1 VGVLFAVYTG
11 CGVLGVAV
19 LAALIA
25 LILAGYRL
33 VTEGTSES
41 AEAEAQEQLVSDK
54 EIKGIFWRSFGLQ
67 SAFSFDRMQSIG
79 FTWSLIPVL
88 KRLYTTKEELSQ
100 ALRRHLTF
108 FNTHPWIVGPAIA
121 MTATMEAQRARGDE
135 IQVEAI
141 QGVKS
146 GLMGPLAGIGDS
158 LFFGIW
164 RPLMSGIAASMAL
177 DGNPLA
183 PIVFLVG
190 VNVVHVYARWQTLA
204 STFKQGAQFLMD
216 LESDRL
222 KMLMEGATITGLM
235 AVGALVGTWLGI
247 KTPLTYTVQDATVS
261 VQAMLDNILPKLLP
275 LLTTL
280 GVYWAIRKGYRTWV
294 ILVFLAVFFFVF
306 GALGIFG

>member
-1 VGVLFAVYTG
+1 
-11 CGVLGVAV
+11 
-19 LAALIA
+19 
-25 LILAGYRL
+25 
-33 VTEGTSES
+33 
-41 AEAEAQEQLVSDK
+41 
-54 EIKGIFWRSFGLQ
+54 
-67 SAFSFDRMQSIG
+67 
-79 FTWSLIPVL
+79 
-88 KRLYTTKEELSQ
+88 
-100 ALRRHLTF
+100 
-108 FNTHPWIVGPAIA
+108 
-121 MTATMEAQRARGDE
+121 MEAQRARGDE